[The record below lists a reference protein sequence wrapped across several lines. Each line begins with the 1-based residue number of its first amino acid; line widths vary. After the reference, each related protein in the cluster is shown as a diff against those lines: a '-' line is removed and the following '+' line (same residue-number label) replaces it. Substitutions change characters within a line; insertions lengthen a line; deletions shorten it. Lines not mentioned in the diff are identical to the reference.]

1 MFFSLLLSTIYYTP
15 ELIKLEGIERK
26 TFSWF
31 TTTKLLRL
39 DDFDINS
46 TCAQAMF
53 ATFNG
58 LQLLLLFW
66 IINPH
71 RIASHFDKR
80 KMNTYKVGFYVIMTL
95 AVGFLLA
102 ALIICTNF
110 HNEWKLFTST
120 CNMCWNGKITS
131 NLIILINIFVVPF
144 NSIFFTLTYFQIQY
158 RWKKR
163 QN

>member
-58 LQLLLLFW
+58 L
-66 IINPH
+66 
-71 RIASHFDKR
+71 
-80 KMNTYKVGFYVIMTL
+80 
-95 AVGFLLA
+95 
-102 ALIICTNF
+102 
-110 HNEWKLFTST
+110 
-120 CNMCWNGKITS
+120 
-131 NLIILINIFVVPF
+131 
-144 NSIFFTLTYFQIQY
+144 
-158 RWKKR
+158 
-163 QN
+163 